1 MMGSKQTKKRLNILL
16 FSSRAWLGS
25 EVIDLGYRGTESIND
40 FKKELSKQTEEEYI
54 ETCHRQRQ

>member
-1 MMGSKQTKKRLNILL
+1 MGSKQTKKRLNILL

-40 FKKELSKQTEEEYI
+40 FKNELSKQMDEEYI
-54 ETCHRQRQ
+54 ET